1 MRMKKIVL
9 LAFVVFVVVVN
20 VGILLENIFPSI
32 SSLALEIIMSFA
44 AAITVFSYN
53 FFLRNK

>member
-1 MRMKKIVL
+1 MKKIAL
-9 LAFVVFVVVVN
+9 LALIVFVVVLSG
-20 VGILLENIFPSI
+20 GILLENIFPSI
-32 SSLALEIIMSFA
+32 SSLASEIIMGFA